1 MAASDRQI
9 RRARDIVPPSLSRD
23 PSKHSRISMLIN
35 HKGHQGHKD
44 KHVHMYRGFAFV
56 SIVSFVPFDPEALRI
71 LPRRRC
77 ADIKA
82 RFYSTRGTY
91 RSGSRLPEVTMV
103 RRTLLFSCTLWLSI
117 ATNAAAQTGQ
127 GSLRGYVRDEQGG
140 TLPGVTVT
148 AASAALIQP
157 ASAVT
162 DAEGYYIF

>member
-1 MAASDRQI
+1 MAASDRRI

-56 SIVSFVPFDPEALRI
+56 SIVSFVPFDVAQAPRPPSPLDVARGDPEALRI
-71 LPRRRC
+71 LPPRRC

-103 RRTLLFSCTLWLSI
+103 RRALLVSCTLWLSI
-117 ATNAAAQTGQ
+117 ATNA
-127 GSLRGYVRDEQGG
+127 
-140 TLPGVTVT
+140 
-148 AASAALIQP
+148 
-157 ASAVT
+157 
-162 DAEGYYIF
+162 